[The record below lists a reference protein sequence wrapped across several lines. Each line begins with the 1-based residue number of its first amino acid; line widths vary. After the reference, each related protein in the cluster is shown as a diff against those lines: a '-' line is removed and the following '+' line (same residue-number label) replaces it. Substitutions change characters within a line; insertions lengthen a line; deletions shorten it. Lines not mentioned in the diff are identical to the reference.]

1 MALKSA
7 MSLYRENF
15 KRSLLKA
22 FSYRII
28 IIIAD
33 FMALYLFTGKTDIAL
48 EFVLISNIYT
58 TFFYFVHERL
68 WDRIGWGKFRA

>member
-1 MALKSA
+1 MALKGA
-7 MSLYRENF
+7 VSLYRENL

-33 FMALYLFTGKTDIAL
+33 FLALYLFTGKTDIAL

-58 TFFYFVHERL
+58 TFFYFAHERL
-68 WDRIGWGKFRA
+68 WDRIGWGKVRA